1 MPLGAHFAI
10 TEQEAAQLGSFD
22 NDDDRINFV
31 KEGVE
36 EVWDVQYLVETDKA
50 WDGIHR
56 CLGEFPPDTP
66 WFYPVDPKHGA
77 HARAEDH
84 GSYPLRLCVL
94 GGKKI
99 LDDEGNYIIRLIAP
113 NEVVDIAAALE
124 PIDKKEMRERYFKHC
139 KGAWP
144 EYGEEDSEYIWEYF
158 NEVRDFF
165 KRQAGNGRTI
175 IFTADQ

>member
-10 TEQEAAQLGSFD
+10 TEQEAAKLEAFD
-22 NDDDRINFV
+22 KDADRENFV
-31 KEGVE
+31 KEE
-36 EVWDVQYLVETDKA
+36 IEVTWDERYLVETDKA
-50 WDGIHR
+50 WDAIHR

-77 HARAEDH
+77 YALAEDH

-99 LDDEGNYIIRLIAP
+99 MDDEENYFIRLIRP
-113 NEVVDIAAALE
+113 DEVIDIAAALE
-124 PIDKKEMRERYFKHC
+124 PIDKKAMRDRYFKHC

-144 EYGEEDSEYIWEYF
+144 EYGEEDSEYTWEYF
-158 NEVRDFF
+158 QEVRDFF
-165 KRQAGNGRTI
+165 RRMAGNGRSI